1 MAHDVGTVVF
11 SQGGTSR
18 FSEPFIVSSGGKPLA
33 VVAHGL
39 GAGDLTSELVRVV
52 STELGEEYTCNSP
65 YVKTT
70 VLEVISSM
78 PYPCFKL
85 CSEMPIGFITIPGW
99 YRLKLSDTVPLE
111 TIVVTVADV
120 DWSAVTSFDN
130 SCATC

>member
-11 SQGGTSR
+11 SQGGTSLY
-18 FSEPFIVSSGGKPLA
+18 SEPFSMTGIPLV

-39 GAGDLTSELVRVV
+39 GAGSLTAELVRVESV
-52 STELGEEYTCNSP
+52 ELGEEYTCNAP

-78 PYPCFKL
+78 PYPCFEL
-85 CSEMPIGFITIPGW
+85 CAAMPIGFLKVPGW

-111 TIVVTVADV
+111 TIVVTVDGV
-120 DWSAVTSFDN
+120 DWNAVTPFDT
-130 SCATC
+130 SCAAC